1 MTLSETNFKND
12 LHESLEYAVSIQ
24 QGLLP
29 KDRHFKK
36 LTNDYKLIYIPHSK
50 LSGDFYWIG
59 TKNNN
64 HYLALADCTG
74 HGIPASL
81 LTVMGISLL
90 NYIILGKE
98 FRELGDYLKELDK
111 KWIETFQHELETN
124 FNNDW
129 MEISLINLTNNVIKI
144 CGARQKVIL
153 FNSETGKIKIIKGEK
168 YPIGGWQL
176 EKNRVFSTT
185 TIPRHFFN
193 ECYLFSDGLTDQFGG
208 NNNKKFGL
216 NRLINIIKTKFSSVS
231 EKVEFI
237 EECLLDWKDKNE
249 ILDDITLIGISI

>member
-1 MTLSETNFKND
+1 MELSSTDIKNE
-12 LHESLEYAVSIQ
+12 LSGSLEYAVSIQ
-24 QGLLP
+24 KGLLP

-36 LTNDYKLIYIPHSK
+36 LTNDYKLIFIPHSK

-64 HYLALADCTG
+64 HYIALADCTG

-98 FRELGDYLKELDK
+98 YTELGDYLKELDK
-111 KWIETFQHELETN
+111 KWIETFHHEQEVN

-129 MEISLINLTNNVIKI
+129 MEISLIKLTQDEIEI

-153 FNSETGKIKIIKGEK
+153 YNSSTNAIKIIEGEK

-176 EKNRVFSTT
+176 ESNRTFKTT
-185 TIPRHFFN
+185 KIPRDKYN
-193 ECYLFSDGLTDQFGG
+193 ECYLFTDGLTDQFGG
-208 NNNKKFGL
+208 NDKKKFGIH
-216 NRLINIIKTKFSSVS
+216 RLLKLIQTPFSTVS
-231 EKVEFI
+231 NKVEFI
-237 EECLLDWKDKNE
+237 LEYLNNWKDGQE
-249 ILDDITLIGISI
+249 QVDDISLIGIKI